1 VHDIDLRTTAH
12 DAYAL
17 ESVFRTYQKR
27 PVTFASTGVVRSHFG
42 ALEMNGIQV
51 EIIGDMQHRLADG
64 TWEPLVDM
72 NVFKVWITIDE
83 LHVPVMS
90 LAFLYQAYQLLGR
103 ADKVT
108 VLHQWLQ
115 NH

>member
-1 VHDIDLRTTAH
+1 
-12 DAYAL
+12 
-17 ESVFRTYQKR
+17 
-27 PVTFASTGVVRSHFG
+27 
-42 ALEMNGIQV
+42 MNGIQV